1 MNKLFAIGCS
11 VLVTAFTTIVSAQDF
26 EKISGVGLA
35 IEQKTERAFVV
46 TGVIP
51 NSPAARLGGIEVGD
65 MITEVKSLPTSNWER
80 VYGKKLEEV
89 IAQIRGPAGVP
100 CELKIYKPAD
110 HSITPVTLVREELE
124 MPDTNG
130 LSFSQ

>member
-1 MNKLFAIGCS
+1 MNKLLAIGCG
-11 VLVTAFTTIVSAQDF
+11 LLLTAFANLASAEDF

-35 IEQKTERAFVV
+35 IEQKSERAFVITGIV
-46 TGVIP
+46 T

-65 MITEVKSLPTSNWER
+65 MITAVKSSPTSDWER

-89 IAQIRGPAGVP
+89 VGQIRGPAGTP

-110 HSITPVTLVREELE
+110 HSITPITLIREELE

-130 LSFSQ
+130 LSFE